1 MTQAPLAPVLSHPA
15 FAQLSEDNR
24 QRLERELQVL
34 RFRPGQSLV
43 DGRILPGQVHLV
55 LQGEC
60 RLLGRERG
68 RLDTLA
74 KLGPGNFV
82 GLASLLRAAPCEDV
96 SAAGEVITA
105 SLPDQLVLDLYRQ
118 EEGFRR
124 WCATTLWPAEVAA
137 LLVELQRHQPRSDLS
152 LLRVLGQAVQEAR
165 LVDPT
170 TLPFPSESSA
180 GLRLL
185 VASANCPAAPL
196 CSRWEPHRAAPAAQP
211 PFPLRLISLPEAL
224 LAQLAGDQE
233 AAATVVGPQGKASPA
248 LADAPELPAVSHLE
262 LGAGNGLTDFRLVRG
277 QGPVE
282 STLACFQMLARQL
295 KLPFRRDSIEKVL
308 RDSLRRGQ
316 APNLQLCGQLAA
328 SLGLHVIAARV
339 PAAMGTR
346 LQEASL
352 LPWEHGFAV
361 VIASNGRGLTLASP
375 EHGRVQLSPEQLEQ
389 LFPEGIELLVME
401 RSTLTPE
408 QRFGPEWF
416 WPALKRYRGVLLQ
429 VLLASFVV
437 QLFTL
442 ANPLLIQVIIDKVIS
457 QRSL

>member
-224 LAQLAGDQE
+224 LAQLAGDQ
-233 AAATVVGPQGKASPA
+233 
-248 LADAPELPAVSHLE
+248 
-262 LGAGNGLTDFRLVRG
+262 
-277 QGPVE
+277 
-282 STLACFQMLARQL
+282 
-295 KLPFRRDSIEKVL
+295 
-308 RDSLRRGQ
+308 
-316 APNLQLCGQLAA
+316 
-328 SLGLHVIAARV
+328 
-339 PAAMGTR
+339 
-346 LQEASL
+346 
-352 LPWEHGFAV
+352 
-361 VIASNGRGLTLASP
+361 
-375 EHGRVQLSPEQLEQ
+375 
-389 LFPEGIELLVME
+389 
-401 RSTLTPE
+401 
-408 QRFGPEWF
+408 
-416 WPALKRYRGVLLQ
+416 
-429 VLLASFVV
+429 
-437 QLFTL
+437 
-442 ANPLLIQVIIDKVIS
+442 
-457 QRSL
+457 